1 MSNKGWSLKDEI
13 LSAPR
18 GNKLFDFEVNGKKGR
33 FMVMD
38 PSTNDVQWY
47 RSEFLKANPDK
58 QRKQGIIGLPS
69 EIIPEIIIRSVCYPI
84 DYGQNEPEKG
94 YGADPALAGQPV
106 FDRSEADAIG
116 DSTMAVF
123 KDIADYWINRIN
135 ELYPFQAGENAGN

>member
-1 MSNKGWSLKDEI
+1 
-13 LSAPR
+13 
-18 GNKLFDFEVNGKKGR
+18 
-33 FMVMD
+33 MVMD

-94 YGADPALAGQPV
+94 YGADPVLAGQPV
-106 FDRSEADAIG
+106 FGRSEADAIG